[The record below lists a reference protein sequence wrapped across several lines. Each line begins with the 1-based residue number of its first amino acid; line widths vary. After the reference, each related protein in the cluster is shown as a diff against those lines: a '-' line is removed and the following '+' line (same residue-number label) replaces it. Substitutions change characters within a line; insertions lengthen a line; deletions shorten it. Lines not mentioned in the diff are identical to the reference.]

1 MPTRPK
7 KSSRNALIRLW
18 DEGRGWKEYREALGR
33 KDRGRGI
40 YVLYNKGRVYYI
52 GLSSSSMRS
61 RLRSHAKRDRHAGKW
76 DTFSFYQV
84 RRGKYIKDIES
95 LLLRVFRPPGNKV
108 SGRFHRKYNVARRLK

>member
-1 MPTRPK
+1 MPAQRK

-18 DEGRGWKEYREALGR
+18 DEGRGWKEYRKALGR

-40 YVLYNKGRVYYI
+40 YVLYKRRRVYYI
-52 GLSSSSMRS
+52 GLSASSMRN
-61 RLRSHAKRDRHAGKW
+61 RLRTHATRDHHAGNW

-95 LLLRVFRPPGNKV
+95 LLLRIFRPPGNKI
-108 SGRFHRKYNVARRLK
+108 SGRFHRKYNVTRRRK

>member
-1 MPTRPK
+1 MRIHHK

-40 YVLYNKGRVYYI
+40 YVLYKKGRVYYI
-52 GLSSSSMRS
+52 GLSTSSMRS
-61 RLRSHAKRDRHAGKW
+61 RLRSHATRDRHAGKW
-76 DTFSFYQV
+76 DTFSLYQV

-95 LLLRVFRPPGNKV
+95 LLLRVFHPKGNRV
-108 SGRFHRKYNVARRLK
+108 SGRFHRKYNVTRRRK